1 MITKGFSIQ
10 GLAQKY
16 GCATTTMRDILQ
28 YRTYNKDKDL
38 E

>member
-1 MITKGFSIQ
+1 MITIGIDK

-16 GCATTTMRDILQ
+16 GCATTIMRDILQ
-28 YRTYNKDKDL
+28 YRTYNKDL